1 MKKLLTVVALTS
13 ALFSCGGPETPD
25 ENRAPPAEGCTP
37 LQLNAQVMVEQERV
51 PAYRWQDARLADGS
65 VFDANLADAQCS
77 THPAFDPFERLLF
90 ISIPAW

>member
-1 MKKLLTVVALTS
+1 MKKRLMTCALS
-13 ALFSCGGPETPD
+13 AALFACSAPEEAG
-25 ENRAPPAEGCTP
+25 ENAPPAEGCTP
-37 LQLNAQVMVEQERV
+37 VSLDAQVMVEQQSV

-65 VFDANLADAQCS
+65 LFDANLAEAQCS